1 MLTGRNEAN
10 GGVKSESGSRRSGT
24 EELLTCDGRVRGRN
38 EILRE
43 ERGEGRGERRREEK
57 RGEEKRREEVKSKV
71 LSSAHSNF
79 PSLEYRYQC
88 SGNLT

>member
-1 MLTGRNEAN
+1 LLSSRVGMMLTGRNEAN

-43 ERGEGRGERRREEK
+43 ERGEGRGEERRREEK
-57 RGEEKRREEVKSKV
+57 RREEKR
-71 LSSAHSNF
+71 
-79 PSLEYRYQC
+79 
-88 SGNLT
+88 